1 MKGSDMSDFEAKA
14 LDATDQVEAK
24 DQNLSSVQG
33 RSVFA
38 IETVAIGVSVQTVF
52 LTEDKK
58 LMLAPAVFPDVVY
71 AMNQIDELRNAVLQH
86 FSQAAQVGAQVMAA
100 NAAMGSEQASAAA
113 VSVDETV

>member
-86 FSQAAQVGAQVMAA
+86 FSQAAQVGARVMAA